1 MNQVVCAGLRED
13 IEMPRDKERIPEL
26 WSRLQS
32 RIPEIKNIC
41 GPAMGVVSGSAKS
54 GCVNYAACVQVADT
68 NSLPENLD
76 IITVPAG
83 NYAEFVHEGPVSELF
98 GTCDQIYRILVSG
111 LGPSDGRWTDGGGLS
126 GKLQRATNQIPGSGS
141 WFRLKID
148 LRKRGAGARAISSG
162 TTKSS
167 RVVWMSGR
175 RNKLLG
181 V

>member
-1 MNQVVCAGLRED
+1 MTPRLLSMNQVICAGLRED

-32 RIPEIKNIC
+32 RIPEIKKIC

-83 NYAEFVHEGPVSELF
+83 NYAEFVHEGPVSGLF
-98 GTCDQIYRILVSG
+98 GTCDQIYRSWFPASGLLMGDGPMVEVYPQNFRGNEPNPRIRLLVSVKDR
-111 LGPSDGRWTDGGGLS
+111 P
-126 GKLQRATNQIPGSGS
+126 
-141 WFRLKID
+141 
-148 LRKRGAGARAISSG
+148 
-162 TTKSS
+162 
-167 RVVWMSGR
+167 
-175 RNKLLG
+175 
-181 V
+181 

>member
-1 MNQVVCAGLRED
+1 MTPRLLSMNQAICAGLRED

-32 RIPEIKNIC
+32 SIPEIKNIC

-83 NYAEFVHEGPVSELF
+83 DYAEFVHEGPVSELF
-98 GTCDQIYRILVSG
+98 RTCDNIYRS
-111 LGPSDGRWTDGGGLS
+111 WF
-126 GKLQRATNQIPGSGS
+126 PGSGLLMGEGPMVEVYPEN
-141 WFRLKID
+141 FRGDEPNPRI
-148 LRKRGAGARAISSG
+148 R
-162 TTKSS
+162 
-167 RVVWMSGR
+167 
-175 RNKLLG
+175 LL
-181 V
+181 VSVKDRP

>member
-1 MNQVVCAGLRED
+1 MTPRLLSMNQAICAGLRED

-32 RIPEIKNIC
+32 SIPEIKNIC

-83 NYAEFVHEGPVSELF
+83 DYVEFVHEGLASELF
-98 GTCDQIYRILVSG
+98 RTCDNIYRS
-111 LGPSDGRWTDGGGLS
+111 WF
-126 GKLQRATNQIPGSGS
+126 PGSGLLMGEGPMVEVYPEN
-141 WFRLKID
+141 FRGDEPNPRI
-148 LRKRGAGARAISSG
+148 R
-162 TTKSS
+162 
-167 RVVWMSGR
+167 
-175 RNKLLG
+175 LL
-181 V
+181 VSVKDRP

>member
-1 MNQVVCAGLRED
+1 MNQAICAGLRED

-32 RIPEIKNIC
+32 SIPEIKNIC

-83 NYAEFVHEGPVSELF
+83 DYAEFVHEGPVSELF
-98 GTCDQIYRILVSG
+98 RTCDNIYRS
-111 LGPSDGRWTDGGGLS
+111 WF
-126 GKLQRATNQIPGSGS
+126 PGSGLLMGEGPMVEVYPEN
-141 WFRLKID
+141 FRGDEPNPRI
-148 LRKRGAGARAISSG
+148 R
-162 TTKSS
+162 
-167 RVVWMSGR
+167 
-175 RNKLLG
+175 LL
-181 V
+181 VSVKDRP